1 MVVEIQVSNKQLVLV
16 PAELLSPTELPAPH
30 GCKGT
35 CSCAPVCW
43 QRLAPDV
50 RAAPARQGAK
60 ETFCPVLLS
69 PSALRVLGNGHHRHM
84 YKNNFK
90 KYKVDKIY
98 YNIFQ

>member
-16 PAELLSPTELPAPH
+16 PAELLSPTEPPAPH
-30 GCKGT
+30 A
-35 CSCAPVCW
+35 CSCVPLCW
-43 QRLAPDV
+43 QCLAPDV

-69 PSALRVLGNGHHRHM
+69 PSALRALGKGHHRHM